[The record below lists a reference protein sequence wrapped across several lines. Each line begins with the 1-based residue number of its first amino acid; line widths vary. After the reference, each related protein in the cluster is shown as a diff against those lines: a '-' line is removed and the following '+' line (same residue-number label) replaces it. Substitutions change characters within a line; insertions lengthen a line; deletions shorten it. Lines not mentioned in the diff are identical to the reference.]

1 MSSNMRMTYTWFVFN
16 SPYGRIKGKKELSE
30 KKN

>member
-1 MSSNMRMTYTWFVFN
+1 MSSNMRMTYTYLVVN
-16 SPYGRIKGKKELSE
+16 SPYGRIKAKKVPSE